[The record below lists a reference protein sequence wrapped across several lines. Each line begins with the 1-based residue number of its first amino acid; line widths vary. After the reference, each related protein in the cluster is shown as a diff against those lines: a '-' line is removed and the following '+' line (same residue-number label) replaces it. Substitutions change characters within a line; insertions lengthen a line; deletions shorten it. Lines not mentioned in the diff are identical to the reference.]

1 MTVGFVFIYFSSCK
15 KEPVYSCN
23 EGINNYV
30 YQTMSGHAGISRD
43 SLAKFGI
50 DTQFAIFKSLPASGK
65 LRIFT
70 EKFALLLEDA
80 SISKT
85 DKDHLETLINYV
97 GEGIHD
103 DDEDEHPDSFV
114 VNWQMTAYNVLG
126 WDSLKMYNFVE
137 TWLSKNEIMSF
148 YNLEYTYVENGCVC
162 NSRMACNLGLSSCNE
177 GGCETTKDGCGIIG
191 KNPCKGQC
199 AHFGG

>member
-1 MTVGFVFIYFSSCK
+1 LYVKFIYLFLEYCSSNKLYNIKKTNIVIKFNDSRFRIYLLLPCK

-23 EGINNYV
+23 EGLNNYA

-43 SLAKFGI
+43 NLAKFGI
-50 DTQFAIFKSLPASGK
+50 DTQFAIFMSLPASGK

-97 GEGIHD
+97 GEGI
-103 DDEDEHPDSFV
+103 
-114 VNWQMTAYNVLG
+114 
-126 WDSLKMYNFVE
+126 
-137 TWLSKNEIMSF
+137 
-148 YNLEYTYVENGCVC
+148 
-162 NSRMACNLGLSSCNE
+162 
-177 GGCETTKDGCGIIG
+177 
-191 KNPCKGQC
+191 
-199 AHFGG
+199 